1 MAKTTKVLREIGD
14 EPVRK
19 IKFKGYT
26 ISDIPKGFDKDQ
38 ALWFNR
44 NGLTWIE
51 KIDNPFWENF

>member
-1 MAKTTKVLREIGD
+1 MIKTLREIGKA
-14 EPVRK
+14 PVRR

-38 ALWFNR
+38 ALWFNK

>member
-1 MAKTTKVLREIGD
+1 MIKTLKDYSDIR
-14 EPVRK
+14 
-19 IKFKGYT
+19 IKFKGYS

-44 NGLTWIE
+44 DGLTWIE

>member
-1 MAKTTKVLREIGD
+1 MAKMIKTLKDSSDR
-14 EPVRK
+14 R

-44 NGLTWIE
+44 DGLTWIE